1 MTARL
6 TSAIAGAPSSC
17 GDDMSLLAEC
27 ECRVSGSTDATTSE
41 WMRGTMWGRRFAPAI
56 DCVVMA
62 RFRGQPVNL
71 YLHNGHRID
80 GGVARHVG
88 TATVEVLRNTGAAVV
103 DLAAIAVVE
112 SLVPESAWAEFPLP
126 GEDRTGG
133 G

>member
-1 MTARL
+1 
-6 TSAIAGAPSSC
+6 
-17 GDDMSLLAEC
+17 
-27 ECRVSGSTDATTSE
+27 
-41 WMRGTMWGRRFAPAI
+41 MWGRRSAPAI

-80 GGVARHVG
+80 GGVVRHVG

-126 GEDRTGG
+126 GEDRTGRG
-133 G
+133 MRSLARGEVRVRCQCWRRATKATT